1 MERRHQRTL
10 ARADAQRVSGS
21 FDESSDGRLTAQR
34 LRPRIASAPAGL
46 SAAER
51 DLWLLIAWADLTYED
66 AAEALNVPMGTV
78 RSRLHRVRKKI
89 RRAFGGDPTRFQE
102 EYA

>member
-1 MERRHQRTL
+1 MTAHRRISSGGTAAWSAATSGHSPGRTP
-10 ARADAQRVSGS
+10 SGS

-51 DLWLLIAWADLTYED
+51 DLWLLIAW
-66 AAEALNVPMGTV
+66 
-78 RSRLHRVRKKI
+78 
-89 RRAFGGDPTRFQE
+89 PT
-102 EYA
+102 